1 MRQSVKLCA
10 SLDPLKTRD
19 WYRDDS
25 LYQILLVTPRA
36 QNNSHQV
43 PPGPHIETTIVTKTR
58 GEFSSSEYQLD
69 YSSVRKLK
77 KLEYPRVGDPE
88 KIGSYLPSPGSVL
101 ANGFVQALAAE
112 QSSDENDYASVEL
125 NNFYSPIR
133 NLLQTRQMS
142 QLIAKTWDAYLEA
155 NKDHRYIWNQFTN
168 GQWNNIQFDLLDGL
182 VAREI
187 FLITPNYPP
196 DHLIPDNLDP
206 YYPLKPKQDPDEAS
220 RLLILP
226 SSLAWQG
233 IALSLLLAGQA
244 YYKLGEP
251 GQEQYHQ
258 IYPPILSTG
267 EIVTEYSLEVSW
279 NIFQGNV
286 REMSTSPTSNSLAAR
301 VVFPYPP
308 IPSELNL
315 PAQHIKT
322 WAYAS
327 DKDGDI
333 PFYDQTDD
341 GKYLVNVLYYTPPY
355 PYIPLS
361 SCS

>member
-1 MRQSVKLCA
+1 MPKSVKPNA
-10 SLDPLKTRD
+10 SIDPLNSGD
-19 WYRDDS
+19 WYS
-25 LYQILLVTPRA
+25 PETSYQILLITPRV
-36 QNNSHQV
+36 QNNSHQL
-43 PPGPHIETTIVTKTR
+43 PPGPHIETTIITKTR
-58 GEFSSSEYQLD
+58 GAFGSSEYELD
-69 YSSVRKLK
+69 HSSVKKLK
-77 KLEYPRVGDPE
+77 KLEYPHVGDAD
-88 KIGSYLPSPGSVL
+88 KIGSYLPSSGSVL
-101 ANGFVQALAAE
+101 ASGFVKALMA
-112 QSSDENDYASVEL
+112 QNPSVQQDFPSVEL
-125 NNFYSPIR
+125 NTFYSPIR

-155 NKDHRYIWNQFTN
+155 NKDHQYIWNQFTH
-168 GQWNNIQFDLLDGL
+168 GEWNHIKLDLLDGL

-196 DHLIPDNLDP
+196 DYLIPDNLNP
-206 YYPLKPKQDPDEAS
+206 YYPLKAKQDATEAS

-244 YYKLGEP
+244 YYKVGEP

-279 NIFQGNV
+279 DIFQGNV
-286 REMSTSPTSNSLAAR
+286 KEMSTSPTSNSLAAR

-333 PFYDQTDD
+333 PFYEQTDK
-341 GKYLVNVLYYTPPY
+341 GEYLVNVLYYTPPY